1 MRKPPRSEAQSRTID
16 GSRASPPC
24 PEQWRYTSG
33 CAVWH
38 SQHEKVTRMETTK
51 PFPPLVIAVVDD
63 NPADVYIIARVLH
76 THGLQYTLQVLES
89 RQRALH
95 FFDQLA
101 GEDIRYPDLLL
112 LDYTLPGLDTRELLQ
127 WMRAVPACRHLRIVV
142 MTGSDN
148 PAVEAEALAL
158 GADAYF
164 QKPVGFQRFL
174 ALGDLIK
181 VVVFGHTQA

>member
-1 MRKPPRSEAQSRTID
+1 
-16 GSRASPPC
+16 
-24 PEQWRYTSG
+24 
-33 CAVWH
+33 
-38 SQHEKVTRMETTK
+38 METAT

-76 THGLQYTLQVLES
+76 TYGLQFVLQVLES
-89 RQRALH
+89 RHRTLH

-101 GEDIRYPDLLL
+101 GEDIRCPDLLL
-112 LDYTLPGLDTRELLQ
+112 LNYTLPGLDTRKLLQ
-127 WMRAVPACRHLRIVV
+127 WIKAVPVCRRLHIIV
-142 MTGSDN
+142 MTGSDD

-158 GADAYF
+158 GADAFF

-181 VVVFGHTQA
+181 VVMCGHTHA